1 MIEARPSTRS
11 RSAAQ
16 HPDVNRNKKILTV
29 VGARPQFVKAAVV
42 SRAFAR
48 AGVEEWILH
57 TGQHYDPRMSDVFFD
72 ELGIPAPTRNLRI
85 GSGSHG
91 SQTGRMLAA
100 IEQAILEERP
110 DRVLVYGD
118 TNSTLAAALAA
129 SKIHVPIDHVE
140 AGLRSF
146 DRRMPEEINRVMTD
160 HLADLRFAPS
170 KTAVR
175 NLAEEGIRDG
185 VLRTGDVMFDATRA
199 AIELANER
207 SDVLARL
214 GVRSGSYALAT
225 IHRPA
230 NTEDPGTLRRIMEG
244 LREVARELPVVLPL
258 HPRTR
263 AALEGLGFREPANGS
278 LRLVEPVGHLD
289 MTSLEAGAAVI
300 ATDSGGV
307 QKEAFFHGVPCVT
320 LRRETE
326 WTELVDLGWNTLV
339 DPATTDPAKTIL
351 SSIGRTGREGS
362 PYGDGDAAEI
372 IARTI
377 AAITS

>member
-1 MIEARPSTRS
+1 
-11 RSAAQ
+11 
-16 HPDVNRNKKILTV
+16 VNRNKRILTV

-57 TGQHYDPRMSDVFFD
+57 TGQHYDQRMSDVFFD

-100 IEQAILEERP
+100 IEQTILEERP

-160 HLADLRFAPS
+160 HLAELRFAPS
-170 KTAVR
+170 ETAVH

-199 AIELANER
+199 AIELSNDR
-207 SDVLARL
+207 SDVLPRL

-230 NTEDPGTLRRIMEG
+230 NTEEPGTLRRIMEG

-263 AALEGLGFREPANGS
+263 AALEGLGFRESVNGS
-278 LRLVEPVGHLD
+278 LRLIEPVGHLD

-300 ATDSGGV
+300 VTDSGGV

-326 WTELVDLGWNTLV
+326 WTELVELGWNTLV

-362 PYGDGDAAEI
+362 PYGDGNAAEV